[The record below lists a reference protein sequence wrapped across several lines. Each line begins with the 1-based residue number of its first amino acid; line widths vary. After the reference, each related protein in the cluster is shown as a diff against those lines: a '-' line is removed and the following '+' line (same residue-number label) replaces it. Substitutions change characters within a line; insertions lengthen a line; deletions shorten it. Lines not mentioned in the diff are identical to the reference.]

1 MVGVN
6 VAIPVPMAY
15 HSFGG
20 WKDSLFGGWKD
31 SLFGD
36 HHMHGP
42 EGIRFYT
49 RLKAVTEHWP
59 DPADRG
65 VDLGLQ
71 PPTQPQRP
79 PTAR

>member
-15 HSFGG
+15 HPVGG
-20 WKDSLFGGWKD
+20 WRDSLFGN
-31 SLFGD
+31 

-42 EGIRFYT
+42 EGIRSYT
-49 RLKAVTEHWP
+49 RLKAVTEHRP

-65 VDLGLQ
+65 VNLGF
-71 PPTQPQRP
+71 

>member
-15 HSFGG
+15 HSLGGWKDSLFGG

-65 VDLGLQ
+65 VDLGF
-71 PPTQPQRP
+71 